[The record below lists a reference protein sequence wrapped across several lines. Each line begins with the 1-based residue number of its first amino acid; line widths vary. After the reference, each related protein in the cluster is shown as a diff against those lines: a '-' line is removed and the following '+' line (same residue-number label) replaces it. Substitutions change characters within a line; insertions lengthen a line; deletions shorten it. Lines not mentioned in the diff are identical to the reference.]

1 MPVFALVS
9 IKKADYNSLI
19 ILLIFYPGTVAYKS
33 ALVPTKKKT
42 IYSCPCSRTS
52 FCQIFE
58 GIQRFLIIHGKGKK
72 HSSNTLI
79 KRTHNGPKCFLACLD
94 IKYLTVSQICNLTS
108 RPSSTVTDFEAN

>member
-52 FCQIFE
+52 FCQIL
-58 GIQRFLIIHGKGKK
+58 RASKD
-72 HSSNTLI
+72 SSLSMAKVRNTAAIPL
-79 KRTHNGPKCFLACLD
+79 
-94 IKYLTVSQICNLTS
+94 
-108 RPSSTVTDFEAN
+108 